1 MIKKIYMKLD
11 PHVFHPQAGLSG
23 VFILSDAGC
32 CSTAKV
38 NASNHLLKQNEP
50 AWCQR
55 DNATSPKT
63 STQLSVPQVQS
74 PVCWYHPW
82 IDLTSP
88 VLPDEEKGEEEAFR
102 DCLLSLVWLC
112 PPPNLQNYSSIIC
125 RKRNQSVLIFKE
137 NSWALA
143 KEQMKCQHFW
153 NLYLGG
159 SPSEND

>member
-23 VFILSDAGC
+23 VFILSDTGC

-74 PVCWYHPW
+74 PVC
-82 IDLTSP
+82 
-88 VLPDEEKGEEEAFR
+88 
-102 DCLLSLVWLC
+102 
-112 PPPNLQNYSSIIC
+112 
-125 RKRNQSVLIFKE
+125 
-137 NSWALA
+137 
-143 KEQMKCQHFW
+143 
-153 NLYLGG
+153 
-159 SPSEND
+159 